1 MHASTAENS
10 SHQPIQDETKKPPL
24 VHKCSLQIIDPKIEN
39 RAYVKSCFSDEDSKS
54 DEVNSEDILKLAE
67 KQDKL
72 KASRHDLMQIITSRG
87 NLHSPARDR
96 STILLPSPKK
106 RGTLSQII
114 YTPGTGSRDIAPKHI
129 KELSSGDHNL
139 QAEEEE
145 EARRQSPEPVQG
157 ESSKVDNLYCCHSEF
172 SDEAEE
178 NDEGIGKKV
187 QVFTFQ
193 QPMRGLSKSRT
204 NELGG
209 SNVQKV
215 PEIKFVNP
223 FRSKTAQPGRLKKL
237 ILPTMEGFL
246 KKKSTNLLKVWQR
259 RYFVLRDKKLYY
271 YPNESKDLMSGCV
284 DFDLISIKLEKG
296 KDEKH
301 LKITPIGGRRVFYFK
316 AETDEEGKKWFET
329 LEAHMKASFGFVT
342 PLNKVVTFK
351 KYWKYDRM
359 SEDRFLEQADT
370 GDIILFK
377 TKNISASI
385 QRSFTRS
392 EYDHVGLI
400 LRYSTGE
407 IVLFEATGRE
417 GVGLCRWKTFM
428 RCKWHL
434 LYSKIMYRKLEINR
448 SDDVINGIEKFVR
461 YSVGKK
467 YKITPTKLLKRKS
480 TMKEDENIE
489 NRTFFCSELVAACY
503 KKIGLLP
510 QDVSAAQYLPG
521 SFAAEKKLV
530 LQNNAKLGDET
541 LIDFNI

>member
-1 MHASTAENS
+1 MHTSTAENS
-10 SHQPIQDETKKPPL
+10 CHQPKQDEAKKANL
-24 VHKCSLQIIDPKIEN
+24 VPRCSLQVIDSKVDVKT
-39 RAYVKSCFSDEDSKS
+39 YVKSCFSDEDSKS
-54 DEVNSEDILKLAE
+54 EEVNSEDILKLAE

-72 KASRHDLMQIITSRG
+72 KASRNDLVQIITSRG
-87 NLHSPARDR
+87 NLPSPARER
-96 STILLPSPKK
+96 CSSILISPKKKDK
-106 RGTLSQII
+106 RGTLSQIL
-114 YTPGTGSRDIAPKHI
+114 YAPPVGSRDIGPKQF
-129 KELSSGDHNL
+129 KEIPS

-145 EARRQSPEPVQG
+145 EEEETRKENIEVVLEESPRA
-157 ESSKVDNLYCCHSEF
+157 DNLYCCHSVF
-172 SDEAEE
+172 SDEE
-178 NDEGIGKKV
+178 NDEGIGKKI
-187 QVFTFQ
+187 QVFNA
-193 QPMRGLSKSRT
+193 PRAMGALSKSRT
-204 NELGG
+204 KEFGG

-223 FRSKTAQPGRLKKL
+223 FRSKTVEPGRLKKL
-237 ILPTMEGFL
+237 VLPTLEGYL
-246 KKKSTNLLKVWQR
+246 KKKSTSLLKVWQK
-259 RYFVLRDKKLYY
+259 RYFVLKDKKLYY
-271 YPNESKDLMSGCV
+271 YQNQSKDLMSGCV
-284 DFDLISIKLEKG
+284 DFDLLSVKLEKD

-301 LKITPIGGRRVFYFK
+301 FKITPTGGQRYFYFK
-316 AETDEEGKKWFET
+316 AQTEEEGKRWFEMI
-329 LEAHMKASFGFVT
+329 ESHIKASFGYVT

-351 KYWKYDRM
+351 KYWKYDRL

-370 GDIILFK
+370 GDIVLFK

-448 SDDVINGIEKFVR
+448 TDDVINGIEKFVR

-480 TMKEDENIE
+480 TVKEDENVE
-489 NRTFFCSELVAACY
+489 DRTFFCSELVAACY

-510 QDVSAAQYLPG
+510 QEVSAAQYLPG
-521 SFAAEKKLV
+521 SFAAEKKLT
-530 LQNNAKLGDET
+530 LNNAKLGSET

>member
-1 MHASTAENS
+1 M
-10 SHQPIQDETKKPPL
+10 
-24 VHKCSLQIIDPKIEN
+24 
-39 RAYVKSCFSDEDSKS
+39 
-54 DEVNSEDILKLAE
+54 NSEDILKLAE

-145 EARRQSPEPVQG
+145 EARRQSPEPVQE

-178 NDEGIGKKV
+178 NDEGIGSPELFSHHLKSSSKGKKV

-301 LKITPIGGRRVFYFK
+301 LK
-316 AETDEEGKKWFET
+316 
-329 LEAHMKASFGFVT
+329 
-342 PLNKVVTFK
+342 
-351 KYWKYDRM
+351 
-359 SEDRFLEQADT
+359 
-370 GDIILFK
+370 
-377 TKNISASI
+377 
-385 QRSFTRS
+385 
-392 EYDHVGLI
+392 
-400 LRYSTGE
+400 YSKSCLE
-407 IVLFEATGRE
+407 IVIHT
-417 GVGLCRWKTFM
+417 
-428 RCKWHL
+428 
-434 LYSKIMYRKLEINR
+434 
-448 SDDVINGIEKFVR
+448 
-461 YSVGKK
+461 
-467 YKITPTKLLKRKS
+467 
-480 TMKEDENIE
+480 
-489 NRTFFCSELVAACY
+489 
-503 KKIGLLP
+503 
-510 QDVSAAQYLPG
+510 
-521 SFAAEKKLV
+521 
-530 LQNNAKLGDET
+530 
-541 LIDFNI
+541 